1 MVEVMREV
9 KIPHLYIVHLFF
21 LRIDGVVEFLRI
33 LRVHARKHSTMWCY
47 THAGQ
52 DSAVALHCRCW
63 SIDAAHWIASPQ
75 DGAGSTCVH
84 WLFLY
89 FRLISYVTAT
99 ELCFASKALLNDQ

>member
-9 KIPHLYIVHLFF
+9 KIPHLYIVHFFF

-52 DSAVALHCRCW
+52 DSAVALLVYRCCTLDCITTGWGGQHMCALVVPLFPSYIVCHCHRTLLC
-63 SIDAAHWIASPQ
+63 IK
-75 DGAGSTCVH
+75 GS
-84 WLFLY
+84 
-89 FRLISYVTAT
+89 
-99 ELCFASKALLNDQ
+99 SK